1 MFDNYILYK
10 YCFILINIIILFI
23 SVNAYSRSSHIE
35 AGAIIEHGNTES
47 KSYYGSIKKEYI
59 INDKAK
65 NIFNSRAENKEE
77 NYVRSK
83 EEYRINNQ
91 TRYLFTKFNY
101 AFLEMEYVSD
111 RYGGYNYRSS
121 ETIGL
126 GRKLIKKDNI
136 DLIFQSS
143 AGLRQSETSDD
154 VKQDGW
160 VIRFASNL
168 DLKLKDDLFFE
179 QNIDLS
185 IDDNN
190 IITKSNTNLKLII
203 LKSFYFKLDFSLE
216 HKKNVPSD
224 IKNTDSRMM
233 FVIGY
238 EI

>member
-1 MFDNYILYK
+1 MSHHSILHK
-10 YCFILINIIILFI
+10 YFFLTISIFMMLFAINVH
-23 SVNAYSRSSHIE
+23 SKSGHIE

-47 KSYYGSIKKEYI
+47 KSYYGSIKKEHI
-59 INDKAK
+59 ISNKAK

-83 EEYRINNQ
+83 EEYRLNNQ
-91 TRYLFTKFNY
+91 TRYLFTDFNY
-101 AFLEMEYVSD
+101 TFLELEYVSD

-136 DLIFQSS
+136 DLILQSS

-154 VKQDGW
+154 IKQDGW

-168 DLKLKDDLFFE
+168 DLKLKNDLFFE

-224 IKNTDSRMM
+224 IKNTDSRMIL
-233 FVIGY
+233 VIGY
-238 EI
+238 EM